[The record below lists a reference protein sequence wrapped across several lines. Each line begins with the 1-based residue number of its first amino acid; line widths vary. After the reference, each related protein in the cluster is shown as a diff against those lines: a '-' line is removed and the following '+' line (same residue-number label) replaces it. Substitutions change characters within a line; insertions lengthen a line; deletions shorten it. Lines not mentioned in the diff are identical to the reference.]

1 MTQWLSTT
9 AVAKRLGVG
18 TTSVKRW
25 AEQGLLECR
34 YTPGGHRRFDAEQV
48 TAFMRNHTALK
59 GSISANVETWLEVF
73 SGPTSQHAAYDAIL
87 QARGRLQSWCAL
99 ADELGEVLT
108 AIGTMWRSGDM
119 SIATEHEI
127 TELLGRALAQ
137 CASTIPGNPEKRC
150 VLATA
155 PGDPHTLGLSSSRS
169 LHPGDGLR
177 VSVAGSST
185 PVESLI
191 RACEEPSTAVIALSA
206 SGESKDEGAPED
218 YLEALREPVTRN
230 GITLLLGGHG
240 RWPADPPVGLRLMTF
255 TELAQTLR
263 RSGLSRPGRG

>member
-48 TAFMRNHTALK
+48 TVFMRNHTALK

-87 QARGRLQSWCAL
+87 QARGRLPSWCAL

-155 PGDPHTLGLSSSRS
+155 PGDPHTLGLSLLEVCIREMGYGSRW
-169 LHPGDGLR
+169 LGAR
-177 VSVAGSST
+177 T
-185 PVESLI
+185 PVETLI
-191 RACEEPSTAVIALSA
+191 RSCEDPSTAVIALSA
-206 SGESKDEGAPED
+206 SGESQNEAALDAC
-218 YLEALREPVTRN
+218 LEQLREPIIQN

-240 RWPADPPVGLRLMTF
+240 RWPADPPVGFRLMTF

-263 RSGLSRPGRG
+263 RSGLSRPGRS